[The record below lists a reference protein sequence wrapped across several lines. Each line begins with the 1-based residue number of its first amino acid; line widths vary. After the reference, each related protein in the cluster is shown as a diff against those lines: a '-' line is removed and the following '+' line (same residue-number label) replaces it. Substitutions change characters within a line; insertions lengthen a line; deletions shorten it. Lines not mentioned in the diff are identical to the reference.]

1 MFLQGENFVQDVR
14 SSLSVAH
21 DFGARETFLVL
32 VNSLLKRL
40 QSLSGKELIELDVL
54 HVKQSSEDQKLMLAV
69 LDKNTRVVAQ
79 CLFDLENENCFNEIE
94 IPKCLQ
100 QYEIVKNGILIEVCL
115 FVKSL
120 KQHQVLYH

>member
-1 MFLQGENFVQDVR
+1 MFLFLQGENFVQDVR

-32 VNSLLKRL
+32 VNSLLNRL

-54 HVKQSSEDQKLMLAV
+54 HVKQSSEDHKLMLAV

-79 CLFDLENENCFNEIE
+79 CLFDLEKENCFNE

-120 KQHQVLYH
+120 K